1 LEARIDQFGVT
12 QPNIQKL
19 EGSDRILVELPGIKD
34 PSRVQELIVAEAKL
48 EFFETW
54 DNQEVFGYLNK
65 INDYLA
71 KIKVVQGI
79 DSTTTDTIP
88 EDTTGGVGMTNPLD
102 TTKTNDSDKVD
113 TTNKMGGMGNEMT
126 QLEREIAAPLWAV
139 MQFPF
144 YTGEDQKQ
152 QLLPGAQVGWCKT
165 SDTSKVMG
173 YLRRPDVSKM
183 LPKELKLLWG
193 REPLEGTSDNFALY
207 ALRTI
212 KGKPALEGDV
222 ITSAQEEQSQTRGG
236 FQVTMKMNSDG
247 ASQWATITKAN
258 IGKQVAIVLDDK
270 VCVAPN
276 VEGAITGGISSITGN
291 YNSEDA
297 RALAAILEAGKL
309 PVRMVIVEQA
319 IVGPSLGQKAI
330 NAGLF
335 SLLVAFLVILV
346 YIAFFY
352 GKAGITA
359 DLALFANLFFLI
371 GALAAWGATLTLPG
385 IAGLVLTIGMS
396 VDSNVLIFERIK
408 DELRHG
414 KRLKIAIEDG
424 YKKAYSAIIDANITL
439 GIITLILMFF
449 GAGPVKGFAVVL
461 FVGILTSTF
470 SSIFLTRLMFEF
482 QLKKN
487 WNVTF
492 STKPTENFMRNPK
505 FNFVGKRRIFFAI
518 SLIITAIGVVSFFT
532 KGFNLGIDL
541 KGGRSYTVVV
551 DNKNFTTQ
559 DIVNALDDPDKFGS
573 APIVKYYG
581 STDRVKIMTKY
592 KYDEKSD
599 TTVEKAI
606 EKMIYDAV
614 SPLYSTKPTF
624 KDFTDKDK
632 GVGLVESYI
641 VGPTVASEV
650 KSKSI
655 WAIVLSLIMIF
666 IYVLFRFKGWQFGLG
681 ALVALIH
688 DVVVVLAVFS
698 IFDGI
703 LPFSLEIDQ
712 AIIAAVLTVM
722 GYSMNDTVIIFD
734 RIREY
739 LGEGKKGDMKDLINQ
754 ALNST
759 LGRTINTSLNVF
771 IVIIISF
778 LFGGEGV
785 KGFAFAMLIGILIGT
800 YSSIFIATP
809 IVVDLKKNKLEPAP
823 VKK

>member
-1 LEARIDQFGVT
+1 
-12 QPNIQKL
+12 
-19 EGSDRILVELPGIKD
+19 
-34 PSRVQELIVAEAKL
+34 
-48 EFFETW
+48 
-54 DNQEVFGYLNK
+54 
-65 INDYLA
+65 
-71 KIKVVQGI
+71 
-79 DSTTTDTIP
+79 
-88 EDTTGGVGMTNPLD
+88 
-102 TTKTNDSDKVD
+102 
-113 TTNKMGGMGNEMT
+113 
-126 QLEREIAAPLWAV
+126 
-139 MQFPF
+139 
-144 YTGEDQKQ
+144 
-152 QLLPGAQVGWCKT
+152 
-165 SDTSKVMG
+165 
-173 YLRRPDVSKM
+173 
-183 LPKELKLLWG
+183 
-193 REPLEGTSDNFALY
+193 
-207 ALRTI
+207 
-212 KGKPALEGDV
+212 
-222 ITSAQEEQSQTRGG
+222 
-236 FQVTMKMNSDG
+236 
-247 ASQWATITKAN
+247 
-258 IGKQVAIVLDDK
+258 
-270 VCVAPN
+270 
-276 VEGAITGGISSITGN
+276 
-291 YNSEDA
+291 
-297 RALAAILEAGKL
+297 
-309 PVRMVIVEQA
+309 
-319 IVGPSLGQKAI
+319 
-330 NAGLF
+330 
-335 SLLVAFLVILV
+335 LVAFIIILI

-470 SSIFLTRLMFEF
+470 SSIFLTRLLFEW

-487 WNVTF
+487 WNITF

-505 FNFVGKRRIFFAI
+505 INFVGKRRIFFAI
-518 SLIITAIGVVSFFT
+518 SGIVTVIGLVSFFT

-551 DNKNFTTQ
+551 DNNNFTTT
-559 DIVNALDDPDKFGS
+559 DIVQALETKDKFGS

-592 KYDEKSD
+592 MYDAKND
-599 TTVEKAI
+599 TAVERSI

-614 SPLYSTKPTF
+614 SPFYTTKPTLKEF
-624 KDFTDKDK
+624 TNKDH
-632 GVGLVESYI
+632 GHGIVESYI

-655 WAIVLSLIMIF
+655 WAIVLSLMMIF
-666 IYVLFRFKGWQFGLG
+666 LYVLFRFKGWQFGVG

-739 LGEGKKGDMKDLINQ
+739 LGEGKKGEMKDLINQ

-809 IVVDLKKNKLEPAP
+809 IVVDLKKKNADLALS
-823 VKK
+823 KK